1 MKNKIISAKYM
12 NKSDLNKLSKA
23 KLIQLILTK
32 YAQKK
37 EKNTISSNSMTLK
50 QLSKY
55 LPDAKKLGYNW
66 NQLMKK
72 STGGAIM
79 NDIQRYRNIES
90 VHAIIPKAIR
100 DSQKYLELDRKL
112 KQKERLIKRNHE
124 RLIRRQKQT
133 ADVLIFQR
141 FNNKDEIPQGRKI
154 AFKDENGFYILKL
167 RRYFIIDKI
176 NGAEKYIERRIYDN
190 NHHEF
195 DKVVKILK
203 TSEDFNELYKNHQS
217 YVSCIVIKTLT
228 DVGDETQA
236 NDILDDDLFM
246 SRDEHGVFSRYYI
259 DFNKRARDVK
269 DNSCFVNIIINRF
282 QKAFIKARNNN
293 SYKFELTRETLCD
306 LCGIEYKDENIGLS
320 INKSLA
326 FFKKFKLGLHIFGPF
341 GTIYKYKPDKRNK
354 NLNPAYLF
362 IYILNN
368 HCYEINR
375 NIKEF
380 EQLHWTAPIDDNLS
394 NELNLLTVSK
404 QYIIRQQSIMKD
416 SPCFVNSI
424 NEAIDFIQSYNTVCD
439 DLHIVKIIYNDYL
452 DKLLFE
458 IINAF
463 GYTPEIKMTGG
474 KITALLVKYNNTLFN
489 ITLTDTKANDTDV
502 WIEKDNLELYNT
514 IDDAFYNGLICQE
527 HISTYNKGTINI
539 ESLLPMGPKSGYF
552 SEHTSKPLMGID
564 SRKAYASDFMS
575 IEYLPVFGHFEKKQQ
590 YDLHWHF
597 KTNMIKPHH
606 NKFVFLHLG
615 QIYLKNSPVT
625 NINKINIIFIQ
636 FTSFAFF
643 SFKQSN

>member
-1 MKNKIISAKYM
+1 M
-12 NKSDLNKLSKA
+12 NEADLNKLSKA
-23 KLIQLILTK
+23 ELIQLVTQKANQPKPYRKDHQANFNHKSIR
-32 YAQKK
+32 QNIQNHKK
-37 EKNTISSNSMTLK
+37 EQMPNNSMTLK

-55 LPDAKKLGYNW
+55 LPEAKKLGYTW

-72 STGGAIM
+72 STRGAIM
-79 NDIQRYRNIES
+79 YDIKRYRNIES

-100 DSQKYLELDRKL
+100 DSQKYFELDRKL
-112 KQKERLIKRNHE
+112 KRKERLIKRNHE
-124 RLIRRQKQT
+124 RVIRRQKQT

-154 AFKDENGFYILKL
+154 AFKDENGVYILKL

-246 SRDEHGVFSRYYI
+246 SRDEHGVFSRYINI

-394 NELNLLTVSK
+394 NELNLLTVSN

-416 SPCFVNSI
+416 SPWFVNSI
-424 NEAIDFIQSYNTVCD
+424 DEAINFIQSYKTASD

-452 DKLLFE
+452 DKLLFG
-458 IINAF
+458 IINNLK
-463 GYTPEIKMTGG
+463 YTPDIRMTDG

-489 ITLTDTKANDTDV
+489 ITLSDTKANDTDV
-502 WIEKDNLELYNT
+502 WIDEDNLELYNT

-539 ESLLPMGPKSGYF
+539 ESLLPMGPKSGYLT
-552 SEHTSKPLMGID
+552 EYISKPLMGID
-564 SRKAYASDFMS
+564 SRKAYTSDFMS
-575 IEYLPVFGHFEKKQQ
+575 IKYYPVFNTFDIWQEYDNHKIEDYAQ
-590 YDLHWHF
+590 YIVNVD
-597 KTNMIKPHH
+597 TQYAN
-606 NKFVFLHLG
+606 
-615 QIYLKNSPVT
+615 PVL
-625 NINKINIIFIQ
+625 
-636 FTSFAFF
+636 F
-643 SFKQSN
+643 SGKYSRCY